1 MRRLTVHV
9 FLFWIYDEIMR
20 WLSFLFR
27 RKDPALTGNVIDL
40 VEERKERP
48 ADYNQY
54 VLTFYYGI
62 YLHNRSVRIGNC
74 DLRIGHNVELY
85 YAGNIGYHIDPAYR
99 GHHYAYEACRLMLE
113 EAEKNQMD
121 YILIT
126 CSPGNVASRKTI
138 EKLGATYLET
148 ADVPCDHWLYQRGE
162 TVKRIY
168 QYSCGSEA
176 S

>member
-1 MRRLTVHV
+1 MFFV
-9 FLFWIYDEIMR
+9 WDYDEIMIIR
-20 WLSFLFR
+20 WLSSLLR
-27 RKDPALTGNVIDL
+27 GEDNKVAGNVIDL

-48 ADYNQY
+48 AQYNQY

-62 YLHNRSVRIGNC
+62 YLHDRGVRIGNC
-74 DLRIGHNVELY
+74 DLRIGHNNELY

-99 GHHYAYEACRLMLE
+99 GHHYAYEACVLMLD
-113 EAEKNQMD
+113 EAVKNQMD

-138 EKLGATYLET
+138 ERLGAQYLET
-148 ADVPCDHWLYQRGE
+148 TDVPCDHWLYQRGE

-168 QYSCGSEA
+168 QYSCVPNAG
-176 S
+176 